1 VAKQKNMNLNQIH
14 NVYFIGIGGIG
25 MSALAR
31 YFKAIGKN
39 VFGYDK
45 TETELTKELGE
56 LGIAIHFEDN
66 IDLIPTDYSAE
77 NTLVIITPAVP
88 KYHSQWNY
96 FLEHGYEVKKRA
108 EVLGIITKDTFCF
121 AVAGTHG
128 KTTTSSILG
137 HILFQSG
144 VDVTAFVGG
153 IVENYNSNLIG
164 NGKTI
169 TVVEADEFDRS
180 FLHLH
185 PNIACVTS
193 MDADHLDIY
202 GDSAAIE
209 ASFREFAD
217 KVEDKS
223 KIFVPKGL
231 PLEGVQVEIMDNN
244 IFKENGGEPPLG
256 VRGLF
261 TAFNIRIVNSQYV
274 FDVKTPSETI
284 QNIEF
289 GLPGKHN
296 LMNALMA
303 LAMAKTFGLPN
314 EDIANALLSFKGIKR
329 RFSYQI
335 KTENIVYIDDYA
347 HHPTEINAVHQAVRE
362 LYPGQKVLAIF
373 QPHLFS
379 RTRDFADDFAKSL
392 SAFDEV
398 ILLDIYPARELPME
412 GITSRWLLNK
422 MDNSHKKLV
431 SKQEL
436 IPSILQSDATVIV
449 TIGAGDIGEM
459 VQFIKKAINE
469 TI

>member
-1 VAKQKNMNLNQIH
+1 MNLNQIH

-31 YFKAIGKN
+31 YFKTIGKN
-39 VFGYDK
+39 VSGYDK
-45 TETELTKELGE
+45 TETELTIDIQK
-56 LGIAIHFEDN
+56 LGIDIHFEDK
-66 IDLIPTDYSAE
+66 IDLIPENYHPE

-88 KYHSQWNY
+88 KSHSEWNY
-96 FLEHGYEVKKRA
+96 FLERNYEVKKRA

-137 HILFQSG
+137 HILFESG

-164 NGKTI
+164 KGKTV

-185 PNIACVTS
+185 PDIACVTS

-202 GDSAAIE
+202 GDKSAIE
-209 ASFREFAD
+209 DSFREFAN
-217 KVEDKS
+217 KIEDKS
-223 KIFVPKGL
+223 KIFIPKSI
-231 PLEGVQVEIMDNN
+231 PLEGISCAINEEAN
-244 IFKENGGEPPLG
+244 FK
-256 VRGLF
+256 
-261 TAFNIRIVNSQYV
+261 AFNIRIINSQYV
-274 FDVKTPSETI
+274 FDVKTPLETI
-284 QNIEF
+284 ENIEF

-303 LAMAKTFGLPN
+303 LAMARTFGLPTK
-314 EDIANALLSFKGIKR
+314 DIASALRSFNGIKR

-335 KTENIVYIDDYA
+335 KNEKLVFIDDYA

-362 LYPGQKVLAIF
+362 LYPNQKILAIF

-379 RTRDFADDFAKSL
+379 RTKDFADDFAKSL
-392 SAFDEV
+392 AAFDEV

-412 GITSRWLLNK
+412 GITSNWLLEKIENP
-422 MDNSHKKLV
+422 NKKLV
-431 SKQEL
+431 SKNEL
-436 IPSILQSDATVIV
+436 IPTILKSNATVIV

-459 VQFIKKAINE
+459 VSSIKKELNE
-469 TI
+469 TL

>member
-1 VAKQKNMNLNQIH
+1 
-14 NVYFIGIGGIG
+14 

-39 VFGYDK
+39 VSGYDK
-45 TETELTKELGE
+45 TETQLTKDLQN
-56 LGIAIHFEDN
+56 LGIDIHFEDS
-66 IDLIPTDYSAE
+66 ISLIPTEYYVE
-77 NTLVIITPAVP
+77 NTLIIITPAVP
-88 KYHSQWNY
+88 IHHSEWNY
-96 FLEHGYEVKKRA
+96 FIERDFEVKKRA

-128 KTTTSSILG
+128 KTTTSGILG
-137 HILFQSG
+137 HILFECG

-153 IVENYNSNLIG
+153 IIENYNSNLIG
-164 NGKTI
+164 TGKTV

-202 GDSAAIE
+202 GDKSSIE
-209 ASFREFAD
+209 ASFVEFAD
-217 KVEDKS
+217 KIENKS
-223 KIFVPKGL
+223 NLFKTKDL
-231 PLEGVQVEIMDNN
+231 PIAGITCAVNEEADFSV
-244 IFKENGGEPPLG
+244 K
-256 VRGLF
+256 
-261 TAFNIRIVNSQYV
+261 NIRIVNSQYV
-274 FDVKTPSETI
+274 FDVKTKFETI
-284 QNIEF
+284 ENLKF
-289 GLPGKHN
+289 CLPGKHN

-303 LAMAKTFGLPN
+303 LAMAKNYGLAN
-314 EDIANALLSFKGIKR
+314 EDIANALASFRGIKR

-335 KTENIVYIDDYA
+335 KTDELVYIDDYA

-379 RTRDFADDFAKSL
+379 RTKDFADDFARSL
-392 SAFDEV
+392 ASFDEV

-412 GITSRWLLNK
+412 GITSSWLLGK
-422 MDNSHKKLV
+422 IDNYNKKLV
-431 SKQEL
+431 QKKEV
-436 IPSILQSDATVIV
+436 INTILKSDATVIV
-449 TIGAGDIGEM
+449 TIGAGDIGEL
-459 VQFIKKAINE
+459 VPLIKNALNE

>member
-1 VAKQKNMNLNQIH
+1 MNLNQIH

-31 YFKAIGKN
+31 YFKTIGKN
-39 VFGYDK
+39 VSGYDK
-45 TETELTKELGE
+45 TETELTKELVQS
-56 LGIAIHFEDN
+56 GINIHYEDN
-66 IDLIPTDYSAE
+66 INLIPTDYFTE

-88 KYHSQWNY
+88 ITHSEWNY
-96 FLEHGYEVKKRA
+96 FLERDFNVKKRA

-137 HILFQSG
+137 HILYESG
-144 VDVTAFVGG
+144 ADVTSFLGG

-164 NGKTI
+164 TGKTI

-185 PNIACVTS
+185 PNIACITS

-202 GDSAAIE
+202 GDSAAME
-209 ASFREFAD
+209 VSFIEFAD

-223 KIFVPKGL
+223 KLFITKDL
-231 PLEGVQVEIMDNN
+231 PLEGVRVEISES
-244 IFKENGGEPPLG
+244 KTLSEVPPSG

-261 TAFNIRIVNSQYV
+261 NAFNVRIVNGNYV
-274 FDVKTPSETI
+274 FDVQTPTEILS
-284 QNIEF
+284 NLEF

-296 LMNALMA
+296 LTNALMA
-303 LAMAKTFGLPN
+303 LAMAKTFGTSN
-314 EDIANALLSFKGIKR
+314 DAIAKALKSFKGIKR

-335 KTENIVYIDDYA
+335 KESNLVYIDDYA
-347 HHPTEINAVHQAVRE
+347 HHPTEINAVHQAVSE
-362 LYPGQKVLAIF
+362 LYANQKVLAIF

-379 RTRDFADDFAKSL
+379 RTKDFADDFAKSL

-398 ILLDIYPARELPME
+398 LLLDIYPAREVPME
-412 GITSRWLLNK
+412 GITSDWLLGK
-422 MDNSHKKLV
+422 MTNEHKKVV
-431 SKQEL
+431 SKLDL
-436 IPSILQSDATVIV
+436 IPAILKSEAKIIV
-449 TIGAGDIGEM
+449 TIGAGDIGEL
-459 VQFIKKAINE
+459 VQPIKEALLKK
-469 TI
+469 

>member
-1 VAKQKNMNLNQIH
+1 MNLNQIH

-39 VFGYDK
+39 VSGYDK
-45 TETELTKELGE
+45 TETELTKELQQ
-56 LGIAIHFEDN
+56 LGIVIHFEDR
-66 IDLIPTDYSAE
+66 IDLIPTDYYVE

-88 KYHSQWNY
+88 IHHSEWNY
-96 FLEHGYEVKKRA
+96 FLERDFEVKKRA

-137 HILFQSG
+137 HILYESG

-164 NGKTI
+164 NGKTV

-180 FLHLH
+180 FLHLY

-202 GDSAAIE
+202 GDSASIE
-209 ASFREFAD
+209 ASFVEFAD
-217 KVEDKS
+217 KVTDKS
-223 KIFVPKGL
+223 KLFITKDL
-231 PLEGVQVEIMDNN
+231 PIQGVTCAVNEDAN
-244 IFKENGGEPPLG
+244 
-256 VRGLF
+256 F

-274 FDVKTPSETI
+274 FDVRTPSETI
-284 QNIEF
+284 VNIEF

-314 EDIANALLSFKGIKR
+314 EDIASALHSFKGIKR

-335 KTENIVYIDDYA
+335 KTENLVYIDDYA

-379 RTRDFADDFAKSL
+379 RTKDFADDFAQSL
-392 SAFDEV
+392 AAFDEL

-412 GITSRWLLNK
+412 GITSQWLLNK
-422 MDNSHKKLV
+422 IDNRNKKLV

-436 IPSILQSDATVIV
+436 IPSILQSEAKVIV
-449 TIGAGDIGEM
+449 TIGAGDIGEL
-459 VQFIKKAINE
+459 VSLIKKALNE

>member
-1 VAKQKNMNLNQIH
+1 MNLNQIK

-31 YFKAIGKN
+31 YFKAIGKQ
-39 VFGYDK
+39 VSGYDK
-45 TETELTKELGE
+45 TPSILTGE
-56 LGIAIHFEDN
+56 LIESGIDIHFEDN
-66 IDLIPTDYSAE
+66 ISMIPSDYYVE

-88 KYHSQWNY
+88 VKHSEWNY
-96 FLEHGYEVKKRA
+96 FLEREYQVKKRA

-137 HILFQSG
+137 HILYESG
-144 VDVTAFVGG
+144 ADVTAFIGG
-153 IVENYNSNLIG
+153 IVENYDSNLIG
-164 NGKTI
+164 TGKTV

-202 GDSAAIE
+202 GTSTAIE
-209 ASFREFAD
+209 ESFMEFAN

-223 KIFVPKGL
+223 NLFITNEL
-231 PLEGVQVEIMDNN
+231 PIEGVVCAVNEEAV
-244 IFKENGGEPPLG
+244 FE
-256 VRGLF
+256 
-261 TAFNIRIVNSQYV
+261 AFNVRIENSSYV
-274 FDVKTPSETI
+274 FDVKTPNGI
-284 QNIEF
+284 IKDLHF

-303 LAMAKTFGLPN
+303 LAMAITFGTPT
-314 EDIANALLSFKGIKR
+314 EVIATALASFKGIRR

-335 KTENIVYIDDYA
+335 KEDNLVYIDDYA

-379 RTRDFADDFAKSL
+379 RTRDFADNFAKSL

-398 ILLDIYPARELPME
+398 FLMEIYPARELPME
-412 GITSRWLLNK
+412 GVNSQWLMDKMTSE
-422 MDNSHKKLV
+422 HKKIV
-431 SKQEL
+431 SKEDL
-436 IPSILQSDATVIV
+436 IPSILDNDAKVIV
-449 TIGAGDIGEM
+449 TIGAGDLGEM
-459 VQFIKKAINE
+459 VPSIKKALYE
-469 TI
+469 TL

>member
-1 VAKQKNMNLNQIH
+1 MNLNQIH

-31 YFKAIGKN
+31 YFKYIGKQ
-39 VFGYDK
+39 VSGYDK
-45 TETELTKELGE
+45 TPTILTNELIES
-56 LGIAIHFEDN
+56 GIDIHFEDDIN
-66 IDLIPTDYSAE
+66 WIPKDYFVE

-88 KYHSQWNY
+88 KTHAQWNY
-96 FLEHGYEVKKRA
+96 FLERNYQVKKRA

-137 HILFQSG
+137 HILHESG
-144 VDVTAFVGG
+144 ADVTAFIGG

-164 NGKTI
+164 SGKTV

-202 GDSAAIE
+202 GTDKAIKE
-209 ASFREFAD
+209 SFTEFAD
-217 KVEDKS
+217 KVADKS
-223 KIFVPKGL
+223 NLFVTTDL
-231 PLEGVQVEIMDNN
+231 PLSGVTV
-244 IFKENGGEPPLG
+244 G
-256 VRGLF
+256 VNESAIYN
-261 TAFNIRIVNSQYV
+261 AFNIRIENSSYV
-274 FDVKTPSETI
+274 FDVQTPTTLLKDFR
-284 QNIEF
+284 F
-289 GLPGKHN
+289 GLPGRHN

-303 LAMAKTFGLPN
+303 LAMAVNFGTPT
-314 EDIANALLSFKGIKR
+314 DVIAKALASFKGIRR

-335 KTENIVYIDDYA
+335 KTENLVYIDDYA

-362 LYPGQKVLAIF
+362 LYPGKKVLAVF

-379 RTRDFADDFAKSL
+379 RTKDFADDFAKSL
-392 SAFDEV
+392 SQFDD
-398 ILLDIYPARELPME
+398 ILLMDIYPARELPMI
-412 GITSRWLLNK
+412 GVTSEWLLSKVENQNK
-422 MDNSHKKLV
+422 AIV
-431 SKQEL
+431 SKEDL
-436 IPSILQSDATVIV
+436 IKTMLKSDATIMV

-459 VQFIKKAINE
+459 VGSIKTALNE
-469 TI
+469 KNS

>member
-1 VAKQKNMNLNQIH
+1 MNLNQIK

-31 YFKAIGKN
+31 YFKAIGKQ
-39 VFGYDK
+39 VSGYDK
-45 TETELTKELGE
+45 TPSILTSELIES
-56 LGIAIHFEDN
+56 GIDIHFEDS
-66 IDLIPTDYSAE
+66 IALIPTDCYVE

-88 KYHSQWNY
+88 ISHSEWNY
-96 FLEHGYEVKKRA
+96 FLERGFYVKKRA

-137 HILFQSG
+137 HILYESG
-144 VDVTAFVGG
+144 ADVTAFIGG
-153 IVENYNSNLIG
+153 IVENYDSNLIG
-164 NGKTI
+164 TGKTV

-185 PNIACVTS
+185 PNIACITS

-202 GDSAAIE
+202 GTSEAIE
-209 ASFREFAD
+209 ASFVEFAN

-223 KIFVPKGL
+223 NLFITNEL
-231 PLEGVQVEIMDNN
+231 PIDGVVCAVNEEAVYKAFNVRI
-244 IFKENGGEPPLG
+244 ENG
-256 VRGLF
+256 
-261 TAFNIRIVNSQYV
+261 SYV
-274 FDVKTPSETI
+274 FDVKTPNELI
-284 QNIEF
+284 KDLHF

-303 LAMAKTFGLPN
+303 LAMAITYGTPT
-314 EDIANALLSFKGIKR
+314 EVIAKALLSFKGIRR

-335 KTENIVYIDDYA
+335 REENLVYIDDYA

-362 LYPGQKVLAIF
+362 LYPGQKILAIF

-379 RTRDFADDFAKSL
+379 RTRDFADNFAKSL

-398 ILLDIYPARELPME
+398 LLLDIYPARELPME
-412 GITSRWLLNK
+412 GVNSQWLMDK
-422 MDNSHKKLV
+422 MTNEHKKLI
-431 SKQEL
+431 SKVDL
-436 IPSILQSDATVIV
+436 IPTILANDARVIV
-449 TIGAGDIGEM
+449 TIGAGDLGEM
-459 VQFIKKAINE
+459 VPSIKKALYENI
-469 TI
+469 

>member
-1 VAKQKNMNLNQIH
+1 
-14 NVYFIGIGGIG
+14 

-39 VFGYDK
+39 VSGYDK
-45 TETELTKELGE
+45 TETELTKELQQ
-56 LGIAIHFEDN
+56 LGIAIHFEDR
-66 IDLIPTDYSAE
+66 IDLIPMDYYVE

-88 KYHSQWNY
+88 IHHSEWNY
-96 FLEHGYEVKKRA
+96 FLERDFEVKKRA

-137 HILFQSG
+137 HILYESG

-164 NGKTI
+164 NGKTV

-180 FLHLH
+180 FLHLY

-202 GDSAAIE
+202 GDTASIE
-209 ASFREFAD
+209 ASFVEFAD
-217 KVEDKS
+217 KVTDKS
-223 KIFVPKGL
+223 KLFITKDL
-231 PLEGVQVEIMDNN
+231 PIQGVTCAVNEDAN
-244 IFKENGGEPPLG
+244 
-256 VRGLF
+256 F

-274 FDVKTPSETI
+274 FDVQTPSETI
-284 QNIEF
+284 VNIEF

-314 EDIANALLSFKGIKR
+314 EDIASALHSFKGIKR

-335 KTENIVYIDDYA
+335 KTENLVYIDDYA

-379 RTRDFADDFAKSL
+379 RTKDFADDFAQSL
-392 SAFDEV
+392 AAFDEV
-398 ILLDIYPARELPME
+398 ILLDIYPARELPMD
-412 GITSRWLLNK
+412 GITSQWLLNK
-422 MDNSHKKLV
+422 IDNRNKKLV

-436 IPSILQSDATVIV
+436 IPSILQSEAKVIV
-449 TIGAGDIGEM
+449 TIGAGDIGEL
-459 VQFIKKAINE
+459 VSLIKKALNE

>member
-1 VAKQKNMNLNQIH
+1 MNLNQIH

-39 VFGYDK
+39 VSGYDK
-45 TETELTKELGE
+45 TETELTKDLSQ
-56 LGIAIHFEDN
+56 LGIDIHFEDR
-66 IDLIPTDYSAE
+66 IDLIPTDYYAE

-88 KYHSQWNY
+88 KSHSEWNY
-96 FLEHGYEVKKRA
+96 FLERNYELKKRA

-137 HILFQSG
+137 HILFESG

-185 PNIACVTS
+185 PDIACVTS

-202 GDSAAIE
+202 GDKTAIE
-209 ASFREFAD
+209 ASFTEFAD
-217 KVEDKS
+217 KIEDKS
-223 KIFVPKGL
+223 KLFITTELPIKGL
-231 PLEGVQVEIMDNN
+231 TCAVNEEAN
-244 IFKENGGEPPLG
+244 
-256 VRGLF
+256 F
-261 TAFNIRIVNSQYV
+261 TAFNIRIINSQYV
-274 FDVKTPSETI
+274 FDVKTPTETLY
-284 QNIEF
+284 NIEF

-303 LAMAKTFGLPN
+303 LAMAKTFGLPT
-314 EDIANALLSFKGIKR
+314 EDIASALRSFKGIKR

-335 KTENIVYIDDYA
+335 KNEKLVYIDDYA

-362 LYPGQKVLAIF
+362 LYPNQKVLAVF

-379 RTRDFADDFAKSL
+379 RTKDFADEFAKSL

-412 GITSRWLLNK
+412 GITSSWLIDKVENLNK
-422 MDNSHKKLV
+422 KLTT
-431 SKQEL
+431 KENL
-436 IPSILQSDATVIV
+436 IPSILESNATVIV

-459 VQFIKKAINE
+459 VTTIKNSLNE
-469 TI
+469 TV

>member
-1 VAKQKNMNLNQIH
+1 MNLNQIH

-39 VFGYDK
+39 VSGYDK
-45 TETELTKELGE
+45 TETELTKDLEQI
-56 LGIAIHFEDN
+56 GIDIHFEDR
-66 IDLIPTDYSAE
+66 IDLIPADYYQE

-88 KYHSQWNY
+88 KTHSQWNY
-96 FLEHGYEVKKRA
+96 FVERNYELKKRA

-137 HILFQSG
+137 HILFESG
-144 VDVTAFVGG
+144 ADVTAFVGG

-185 PNIACVTS
+185 PDIACVTS

-202 GDSAAIE
+202 GDKESIE
-209 ASFREFAD
+209 ESFIEFAD
-217 KVEDKS
+217 KVEDKT
-223 KIFVPKGL
+223 KLFITKDL
-231 PLEGVQVEIMDNN
+231 PI
-244 IFKENGGEPPLG
+244 KG
-256 VRGLF
+256 VRCSINENTDF
-261 TAFNIRIVNSQYV
+261 TAFNIRIINSQYV
-274 FDVKTPSETI
+274 FDVKTPTEI
-284 QNIEF
+284 LENIRF
-289 GLPGKHN
+289 SLPGKHN

-303 LAMAKTFGLPN
+303 LAMAKTFGIST
-314 EDIANALLSFKGIKR
+314 ESIVSALDSFKGIKR

-335 KTENIVYIDDYA
+335 KTEKLVYIDDYA

-362 LYPGQKVLAIF
+362 LYPNQKVLAIF

-379 RTRDFADDFAKSL
+379 RTKDFADDFAKSL
-392 SAFDEV
+392 AAFDEI

-412 GITSRWLLNK
+412 GITSSWLLDK
-422 MDNSHKKLV
+422 IENSNKKLV
-431 SKQEL
+431 VKQEL
-436 IPSILQSDATVIV
+436 IQSILGSDATVFV

-459 VQFIKKAINE
+459 VSTIKKALNE
-469 TI
+469 TL